1 VVEHRDLLVEI
12 GTEELPPTALLK
24 LSAAFE
30 REFRARLEEQR
41 LPFEKSESFATPR
54 RLALLVYG
62 LATRQAD
69 RKVLRKGPSLRA
81 AFDEKGEPT
90 SAASGFARSC
100 GVSLAEL
107 EKEETPKGSW
117 LVFHQMQRG
126 FSTTDIIVD
135 IAANSLE
142 ALPIPKR
149 MRWADREEEF
159 VRPVHWITMVFGTEP
174 INGRLFGIDI
184 GQWTRGH
191 RFHRPAGIRVSVASD
206 YPELLR
212 TKGMVE
218 PSFSLRRESIHTQAQ
233 ELAEKACGRLVV
245 DDALLDEVTAL
256 CEWPCAIM
264 GAFDES
270 FLEVPSEVL
279 KETMQKHQKYFPI
292 ISSEGALLPHFITIS
307 NIQSLDPSE
316 VRAGNERVIRPRF
329 ADAAFFWQHDL
340 AKPLENFAPRLSQV
354 IFQNKLGTLAEKSDR
369 VEKLSRHIAG
379 LLGMNEELAGRAAIL
394 SKCDLLTQMVFEFPS
409 LQGTMGRYYAERS
422 GEDTCVAAAIDE
434 QYLPRYADDTL
445 PQTSCG
451 QVLAVADKLD
461 TLVGIFAIGLRPT
474 GVKDPYAL
482 RRASIGVLR
491 ILIET
496 PLPFDLMELLERAA
510 EGLQDRVDT
519 TSAATEVFDYCMER
533 LKKYLQSRNISSDVV
548 DSVLA
553 IGLTAPSD
561 IQLRALAIENF
572 LLLPEANA
580 LIAAHKRIANILRKH
595 DHLIDSKV
603 EQSLLVEDAELKLN
617 ERVGVLLSE
626 ITPLLQI
633 QDYRNVLEA
642 LSELRVDVDRFFDQ
656 VMVMVEDSSLRCNRF
671 SLLRDIESLFLRLAD
686 LSLLNRTTS

>member
-671 SLLRDIESLFLRLAD
+671 SLLRDIETLFLRLAD

>member
-1 VVEHRDLLVEI
+1 
-12 GTEELPPTALLK
+12 
-24 LSAAFE
+24 
-30 REFRARLEEQR
+30 
-41 LPFEKSESFATPR
+41 
-54 RLALLVYG
+54 
-62 LATRQAD
+62 
-69 RKVLRKGPSLRA
+69 
-81 AFDEKGEPT
+81 
-90 SAASGFARSC
+90 
-100 GVSLAEL
+100 
-107 EKEETPKGSW
+107 
-117 LVFHQMQRG
+117 
-126 FSTTDIIVD
+126 
-135 IAANSLE
+135 
-142 ALPIPKR
+142 
-149 MRWADREEEF
+149 
-159 VRPVHWITMVFGTEP
+159 
-174 INGRLFGIDI
+174 
-184 GQWTRGH
+184 
-191 RFHRPAGIRVSVASD
+191 
-206 YPELLR
+206 
-212 TKGMVE
+212 
-218 PSFSLRRESIHTQAQ
+218 
-233 ELAEKACGRLVV
+233 
-245 DDALLDEVTAL
+245 
-256 CEWPCAIM
+256 
-264 GAFDES
+264 
-270 FLEVPSEVL
+270 
-279 KETMQKHQKYFPI
+279 
-292 ISSEGALLPHFITIS
+292 
-307 NIQSLDPSE
+307 
-316 VRAGNERVIRPRF
+316 
-329 ADAAFFWQHDL
+329 
-340 AKPLENFAPRLSQV
+340 
-354 IFQNKLGTLAEKSDR
+354 
-369 VEKLSRHIAG
+369 
-379 LLGMNEELAGRAAIL
+379 
-394 SKCDLLTQMVFEFPS
+394 
-409 LQGTMGRYYAERS
+409 MGRYYAERS

-671 SLLRDIESLFLRLAD
+671 SLLRDIETLFLRLAD

>member
-1 VVEHRDLLVEI
+1 MVEHRDLLVEI

>member
-1 VVEHRDLLVEI
+1 MVEHRDLLVEI

-671 SLLRDIESLFLRLAD
+671 SLLRDIETLFLRLAD

>member
-1 VVEHRDLLVEI
+1 
-12 GTEELPPTALLK
+12 
-24 LSAAFE
+24 
-30 REFRARLEEQR
+30 
-41 LPFEKSESFATPR
+41 
-54 RLALLVYG
+54 
-62 LATRQAD
+62 
-69 RKVLRKGPSLRA
+69 
-81 AFDEKGEPT
+81 
-90 SAASGFARSC
+90 
-100 GVSLAEL
+100 
-107 EKEETPKGSW
+107 
-117 LVFHQMQRG
+117 
-126 FSTTDIIVD
+126 
-135 IAANSLE
+135 
-142 ALPIPKR
+142 
-149 MRWADREEEF
+149 
-159 VRPVHWITMVFGTEP
+159 
-174 INGRLFGIDI
+174 
-184 GQWTRGH
+184 
-191 RFHRPAGIRVSVASD
+191 
-206 YPELLR
+206 
-212 TKGMVE
+212 
-218 PSFSLRRESIHTQAQ
+218 
-233 ELAEKACGRLVV
+233 
-245 DDALLDEVTAL
+245 
-256 CEWPCAIM
+256 
-264 GAFDES
+264 
-270 FLEVPSEVL
+270 
-279 KETMQKHQKYFPI
+279 
-292 ISSEGALLPHFITIS
+292 
-307 NIQSLDPSE
+307 
-316 VRAGNERVIRPRF
+316 
-329 ADAAFFWQHDL
+329 
-340 AKPLENFAPRLSQV
+340 
-354 IFQNKLGTLAEKSDR
+354 
-369 VEKLSRHIAG
+369 
-379 LLGMNEELAGRAAIL
+379 
-394 SKCDLLTQMVFEFPS
+394 
-409 LQGTMGRYYAERS
+409 
-422 GEDTCVAAAIDE
+422 
-434 QYLPRYADDTL
+434 
-445 PQTSCG
+445 
-451 QVLAVADKLD
+451 VADKLD

-671 SLLRDIESLFLRLAD
+671 SLLRDIETLFLRLAD

>member
-41 LPFEKSESFATPR
+41 LSFEKSESFATPR

-100 GVSLAEL
+100 GVSLVEL

-117 LVFHQMQRG
+117 LVFRQMQRG

-135 IAANSLE
+135 IAAKSLE

-174 INGRLFGIDI
+174 IKGRLFGIDI

-191 RFHRPAGIRVSVASD
+191 RFHRPAGIKVSVASE

-218 PSFSLRRESIHTQAQ
+218 PSFKLRRENIRTQAQ
-233 ELAEKACGRLVV
+233 RLAEEACGRLVV
-245 DDALLDEVTAL
+245 EDALLDEVTAL

-292 ISSEGALLPHFITIS
+292 ISSEGALLPRFITIS

-329 ADAAFFWQHDL
+329 ADAAFFWHQDL
-340 AKPLENFAPRLSQV
+340 EKPLVKFSPRLSQV
-354 IFQNKLGTLAEKSDR
+354 TFQNKLGTLAEKSGR

-394 SKCDLLTQMVFEFPS
+394 SKCDLVTQMVFEFPS

-422 GEDTCVAAAIDE
+422 GEDPCVAAAIDE

-445 PQTSCG
+445 PLTSCG

-482 RRASIGVLR
+482 RRASIGILR
-491 ILIET
+491 IIIET

-603 EQSLLVEDAELKLN
+603 DLSLLVEDAEIKLKKS
-617 ERVGVLLSE
+617 VGVLKSE
-626 ITPLLQI
+626 MTPLLKI

-642 LSELRVDVDRFFDQ
+642 LSEIRVDVDRFFDQ
-656 VMVMVEDSSLRCNRF
+656 VMVMAEDSSLRCNRF
-671 SLLRDIESLFLRLAD
+671 ALLRDIEALFLKVAD
-686 LSLLNRTTS
+686 LSLLNRSTA

>member
-24 LSAAFE
+24 LSTAFE
-30 REFRARLEEQR
+30 KEFRARLEEYR
-41 LPFEKSESFATPR
+41 LPFTKAESFATPR

-62 LATRQAD
+62 LVTRQTD
-69 RKVLRKGPSLRA
+69 QKVLRKGPSLRA
-81 AFDEKGEPT
+81 AFDQDGEPT
-90 SAASGFARSC
+90 SAAIGFARSC
-100 GVSLAEL
+100 GVPLAEL
-107 EKEETPKGSW
+107 EKEVTPKGAW
-117 LVFHQMQRG
+117 LVFRQMQRG
-126 FSTTDIIVD
+126 FSTRDLIVD
-135 IAANSLE
+135 IAAKALE

-159 VRPVHWITMVFGTEP
+159 VRPVHWVTMVFETET
-174 INGRLFGIDI
+174 IRGRLFGIDI
-184 GQWTRGH
+184 GRLTRGH
-191 RFHRPAGIRVSVASD
+191 RFHRPAGIEVSVASE

-218 PSFSLRRESIHTQAQ
+218 PSFRLRRDSIRTQAQ
-233 ELAEKACGRLVV
+233 ELAEEAGGQLVV
-245 DDALLDEVTAL
+245 DHALLNEVTAL

-279 KETMQKHQKYFPI
+279 KETMQKHQKYFPVI
-292 ISSEGALLPHFITIS
+292 TSEGALLPCFITIS
-307 NIQSLDPSE
+307 NIQSRDPSE

-329 ADAAFFWQHDL
+329 ADAAFFWQKDL
-340 AKPLENFAPRLSQV
+340 EKPLEGFAPRLEQV
-354 IFQNKLGTLAEKSDR
+354 IFQEKLGTLAEKSAR

-379 LLGMNEELAGRAAIL
+379 LLGTNEDLSGRAAIL
-394 SKCDLLTQMVFEFPS
+394 SKCDLVSQMVFEFPS

-422 GEDTCVAAAIDE
+422 GEDPCIAAAIEE
-434 QYLPRYADDTL
+434 QYLPRFADDTL
-445 PQTSCG
+445 PQSSCG

-461 TLVGIFAIGLRPT
+461 TLVGIFAIGQRPT

-496 PLPFDLMELLERAA
+496 PLPFDLMDLLKRAA

-519 TSAATEVFDYCMER
+519 TSVASEVFDYCMER
-533 LKKYLQSRNISSDVV
+533 LKKYLQSRNISGDVV

-572 LLLPEANA
+572 LLLPEATA
-580 LIAAHKRIANILRKH
+580 LTAAHKRIAHILRKH
-595 DHLIDSKV
+595 DHLIDTRV
-603 EQSLLVEDAELKLN
+603 DQSLLVDDAELKLN
-617 ERVGVLLSE
+617 ERAEELQSE
-626 ITPLLQI
+626 ISPLLET

-642 LSELRVDVDRFFDQ
+642 LSELRIDIDRFFDQ
-656 VMVMVEDSSLRCNRF
+656 VMVMAEDSLLRRNRF
-671 SLLRDIESLFLRLAD
+671 ALLRDIETLFLRVAD
-686 LSLLNRTTS
+686 LSLLNRSTA

>member
-1 VVEHRDLLVEI
+1 MVEHRDLLVEI

-117 LVFHQMQRG
+117 LVFRQMQRG
-126 FSTTDIIVD
+126 FNTTDIIVD
-135 IAANSLE
+135 IAAKSLE

-159 VRPVHWITMVFGTEP
+159 IRPVHWITMVFGTEP
-174 INGRLFGIDI
+174 IKGRLFGIDI

-191 RFHRPAGIRVSVASD
+191 RFHRPGGIRVSVASE

-218 PSFSLRRESIHTQAQ
+218 PSFKLRRESIRTQAQ
-233 ELAEKACGRLVV
+233 RLAEEACGRLVV
-245 DDALLDEVTAL
+245 EDALLDEVTAL

-279 KETMQKHQKYFPI
+279 KETMQKHQKYFPV
-292 ISSEGALLPHFITIS
+292 ISPAGALQPRFITIS

-340 AKPLENFAPRLSQV
+340 EKPLDKFAPRLSQV
-354 IFQNKLGTLAEKSDR
+354 IFQDKLGTLAEKSDR

-379 LLGMNEELAGRAAIL
+379 LLSMNEELAGRAAIL
-394 SKCDLLTQMVFEFPS
+394 SKCDLVTQMVFEFPS

-422 GEDTCVAAAIDE
+422 GEDPCIAAAIDE

-445 PQTSCG
+445 PQSSCG

-461 TLVGIFAIGLRPT
+461 TLVGIFAIGQRPT

-496 PLPFDLMELLERAA
+496 PLPFDLMELLEHAS

-519 TSAATEVFDYCMER
+519 TSAATEVFNYCMER

-595 DHLIDSKV
+595 DHLIDSAV
-603 EQSLLVEDAELKLN
+603 DQSLLVEDAEFKLK
-617 ERVGVLLSE
+617 ERVGVLQSK
-626 ITPLLQI
+626 ITPLIQI

-642 LSELRVDVDRFFDQ
+642 LSELRVDVDRFFDE

-671 SLLRDIESLFLRLAD
+671 ALLRNIETLFLQIAD
-686 LSLLNRTTS
+686 LSLLNRTTA